1 MIRRQQDVARLF
13 PSRPWLSFTLS
24 VLVPFILLTV
34 VLLSLSAS
42 SVEAE
47 PLAPAADISGT
58 VVQPSG
64 APITQAAWVCLVYPH
79 PDGWDDEIECKDSE
93 SNGSFNFT
101 GTIPSEYLPGD
112 FFVRA
117 DAPPDSP
124 YFPSLAK
131 PLHIAAD
138 TFDGSIGHVTLTF
151 ASFAGTVYEP
161 DGMTLADGG
170 KVTVDAW
177 DGLNWFH
184 VAGAEYH
191 TGTYAIGG
199 VPADPDFRL
208 VAHPPEDSIFVPS
221 PPLSVGVAP
230 GSQYNPLATQLISL
244 TLQSP
249 NLIGSVV
256 YPEDGSPVNWIVSG
270 TDELLGRAWVEV
282 LSLDTGEEIVDYR
295 PTASWGEFGLGLP
308 SGDYWVLAH
317 PEGDLWMT
325 YTRAIPLDVNV
336 PAISDVG
343 PMTLTFPSFSG
354 RILDPVG
361 PPITKCM
368 GIWLEDRTTGE
379 EWSRTDYCG
388 EEGPYKIG
396 GMPAGDYWLMTDGLP
411 ERGLFPAIPMSVT
424 VGPGSQYDPL
434 ATQHISPE
442 LSVPQLTVYVEY
454 PVGTSATANVHLWNE
469 WGDDLWEW
477 AEPGQPALFGG
488 FNAGDV
494 YWLEAW
500 PHWDDVPAL
509 ANSIVMTVPIEPFPI
524 SRTLALRIPTVVGT
538 VETPEGGPLPP
549 AYEGSDPIPHPAE
562 VKVHRTDETWDIS
575 MLTNPAGE
583 FSLALPPGDYVL
595 EASPFGNLVF
605 TYTRSLHE
613 FFSLGGTVIL
623 PELDLGSIQLT
634 YPSVSGHIFDPADN
648 PIPDCV
654 SVWLEDM
661 TGEWVV
667 DDWYCGGQPEPYR
680 LGGVAGGDYWLK
692 TEGFPHLGLFP
703 PDPTAIHIPP
713 GSQYDP
719 LATQVHDLFLNEAQL
734 EVLVEDPIGTP
745 LAADVR
751 LWDEWGNEIWSAS
764 KLDGPASFGGL
775 EPGDYWLQAWPMWP
789 DVPRLANSVEEMV
802 HISPAA
808 GPMSLT
814 LTLNYPD
821 VTGTVKTPG
830 GDPLPPAHDE
840 RGDLAPHPAEIHAHN
855 EDWSVDLWATT
866 NPTGEFSLF
875 LPDGPYVLLAK
886 PMHDLV
892 FNYTKSMLRPF
903 TLTAS
908 ISRPHSLGD
917 IPLTY
922 PRVWGTVVDGGGN
935 PVSTWVN
942 LWSDDGNY
950 WDGDDTY
957 EYSPGW
963 WKPFRLG
970 AMPPGH
976 YYVQADP
983 PVDNPTG
990 YGPSNIHEFT
1000 VPPTATEQITLYL
1013 GMANVLGDVRFPAG
1027 SHCPDCPVQW
1037 AEVMVHRDPDD
1048 GVFEA
1053 WGTTGKDGRF
1063 TFRLEP
1069 GDYALKVILPPEL
1082 QAEWAPPPS
1091 WHFTVGPPPD
1101 QVSSTLYLQPSA
1113 GGFQITG
1120 QVHTP
1125 PSGDPPPP
1133 DSTLVE
1139 LCNNEGL
1146 CFGDEVTA
1154 GGRFTVTALPGIYH
1168 VWVYVDPAT
1177 DLFPP
1182 LGNGFLLGVDGD
1194 IELDSIWLRALSDR
1208 TAHVTGR
1215 VIVVSP
1221 TLGISRPIAGIE
1233 IEAWTDEG
1241 DWNATETNILGRYT
1255 LDLFPGSWHGGP
1267 LLTPQQEQRY
1277 SILSP
1282 RYREGFLEDG
1292 ETAANVDFR
1301 LQRRD
1306 ATIQG
1311 QVVEVGQTTPIT
1323 TIQAIVFAERCVDDV
1338 CRISAKSEVQAGT
1351 FELPVVGGYTY
1362 TLGIWFPA
1370 GGYMPGPPV
1379 SVHVARD
1386 QVKTGVQVGV
1396 LSAGTR
1402 IWGYLVDGATL
1413 ERVEIDAA
1421 VFGNSPDGY
1430 WVEDFLERGDDP
1442 YQYNLYVPTPVDE
1455 PVTWTLKLGVHPNTG
1470 YVPDSTHP
1478 KYKVV
1483 VEPGETSV
1491 GQILY
1496 VQQLHTVITGTVG
1509 VKAGGVFTP
1518 ARHIWVFAE
1527 GSTPATEGLY
1537 FEARTDANGVY
1548 TMPVLPGAYLVGA
1561 YLPPNLEGKFF
1572 PPSKKPWTST
1582 SNNPID
1588 LVFRPKP
1595 TGVDEIK
1602 ICGSL
1607 SVSPTGSLSTTTS
1620 ILIFGWSEDGSVA
1633 QVTGTIGDGYCMA
1646 VISNT
1651 RWYVWAAYEDP
1662 ADNAF
1667 YHSREQAVNV
1677 GVANVTNADLMLEKA
1692 EFELP
1697 DPHCE
1702 TLDTSRFNRVSLPAR
1717 QNLPEPLME
1726 IQADTFPVT
1735 GTVEVCARPVIAV
1748 PNGQY
1753 LVGFAYELEARD
1765 SQGNLIT
1772 EDFEKKVRLIFYFT
1786 LDTLLPDTDP
1796 EDLQVAFYSTARG
1809 DWVALEDLFID
1820 PEDLFATGKTAHFS
1834 RFGIMSPP
1842 AQGGEAGTI
1851 MLADVQ
1857 ITGPDTGVLST
1868 TYTFT
1873 AIISPISTTTPIT
1886 YVWEATGVPSV
1897 THLTTSISDTA
1908 AFSWTVAGYQ
1918 VITVT
1923 ASNGYSSDVA
1933 THTINTA
1940 GYEIYLP
1947 LVMRNS

>member
-1 MIRRQQDVARLF
+1 
-13 PSRPWLSFTLS
+13 
-24 VLVPFILLTV
+24 
-34 VLLSLSAS
+34 
-42 SVEAE
+42 
-47 PLAPAADISGT
+47 
-58 VVQPSG
+58 
-64 APITQAAWVCLVYPH
+64 
-79 PDGWDDEIECKDSE
+79 
-93 SNGSFNFT
+93 
-101 GTIPSEYLPGD
+101 LPGD

-117 DAPPDSP
+117 DAPPDSL

-325 YTRAIPLDVNV
+325 YTRAIPLDVDV

-1182 LGNGFLLGVDGD
+1182 LDNGFLLGVDGD

>member
-1 MIRRQQDVARLF
+1 MIRRKQDVARLF
-13 PSRPWLSFTLS
+13 PSHPWLSFTLS

-93 SNGSFNFT
+93 SNGNFSFT
-101 GTIPSEYLPGD
+101 GAIPGEYLPGD

-124 YFPSLAK
+124 FFPSLAK

-138 TFDGSIGHVTLTF
+138 TFVGNIGHVTLTF
-151 ASFAGTVYEP
+151 ASFAGMVYEP
-161 DGMTLADGG
+161 DGVTLADAGWVSVIDEEWNDIAGG
-170 KVTVDAW
+170 DC
-177 DGLNWFH
+177 
-184 VAGAEYH
+184 E
-191 TGTYAIGG
+191 TGTYAIGA
-199 VPADPDFRL
+199 VPPGSFRL
-208 VAHPPEDSIFVPS
+208 VAHPPENTLFWHSVPK
-221 PPLSVGVAP
+221 PVTVTP
-230 GSQYNPLATQLISL
+230 GSQYNPAETQAISL
-244 TLQSP
+244 
-249 NLIGSVV
+249 
-256 YPEDGSPVNWIVSG
+256 
-270 TDELLGRAWVEV
+270 
-282 LSLDTGEEIVDYR
+282 
-295 PTASWGEFGLGLP
+295 
-308 SGDYWVLAH
+308 
-317 PEGDLWMT
+317 
-325 YTRAIPLDVNV
+325 
-336 PAISDVG
+336 
-343 PMTLTFPSFSG
+343 
-354 RILDPVG
+354 
-361 PPITKCM
+361 
-368 GIWLEDRTTGE
+368 
-379 EWSRTDYCG
+379 
-388 EEGPYKIG
+388 
-396 GMPAGDYWLMTDGLP
+396 
-411 ERGLFPAIPMSVT
+411 
-424 VGPGSQYDPL
+424 
-434 ATQHISPE
+434 
-442 LSVPQLTVYVEY
+442 QLTLAQLLVYVDDSY
-454 PVGTSATANVHLWNE
+454 SNPITANVHLWNE

-477 AEPGQPALFGG
+477 AEPGQPAMFSD
-488 FNAGDV
+488 FDVGDV

-509 ANSIVMTVPIEPFPI
+509 ANSIVTTVTIESFSI
-524 SRTLALRIPTVVGT
+524 SRTLALRIPTIVGT
-538 VETPEGGPLPP
+538 IETPEGGPLPP

-562 VKVHRTDETWDIS
+562 VKVHRTDETWDIG

-595 EASPFGNLVF
+595 EAFPFGNLVF

-634 YPSVSGHIFDPADN
+634 YPSVSGHIFDPMGN

-661 TGEWVV
+661 TGEWAV

-680 LGGVAGGDYWLK
+680 LGGVASGDYWLK
-692 TEGFPHLGLFP
+692 AEGFPHLGLFP

-734 EVLVEDPIGTP
+734 EVFVKDPIGTP

-764 KLDGPASFGGL
+764 RLDGPASFGGL

-789 DVPRLANSVEEMV
+789 DVPRLANSVEEMIHV
-802 HISPAA
+802 PPAA
-808 GPMSLT
+808 GPISLT

-821 VTGTVKTPG
+821 VTGTVKTPEG
-830 GDPLPPAHDE
+830 NPLPPAHDE
-840 RGDLAPHPAEIHAHN
+840 WGDPAPHPAEIHAHN

-866 NPTGEFSLF
+866 NPTGEFSIF

-892 FNYTKSMLRPF
+892 FDYTKSMLRPF
-903 TLTAS
+903 TLTANT
-908 ISRPHSLGD
+908 SRPHDLGD

-935 PVSTWVN
+935 PVSTWIN

-957 EYSPGW
+957 EYSPGR
-963 WKPFRLG
+963 WKPFRFG

-983 PVDNPTG
+983 PSDNSTG
-990 YGPSNIHEFT
+990 YGPSNIYEFT

-1027 SHCPDCPVQW
+1027 SHCPGCPVQW
-1037 AEVMVHRDPDD
+1037 AEVVVHRDPDD
-1048 GVFEA
+1048 GIFEA

-1069 GDYALKVILPPEL
+1069 GNYALKIILPPEL
-1082 QAEWAPPPS
+1082 QAEWAPPPP
-1091 WHFTVGPPPD
+1091 WYFTVGPPPD

-1113 GGFQITG
+1113 GGFRITG

-1146 CFGDEVTA
+1146 CFGDKVTA

-1168 VWVYVDPAT
+1168 VWVHVDPAT

-1182 LGNGFLLGVDGD
+1182 LDNGFLLGVDDD
-1194 IELDSIWLRALSDR
+1194 IELDPIWLRTLADR

-1241 DWNATETNILGRYT
+1241 DRNATETNILGRYT
-1255 LDLFPGSWHGGP
+1255 LDLFPGFWHGGP

-1277 SILSP
+1277 SILP
-1282 RYREGFLEDG
+1282 PQYREGFLEDG
-1292 ETAANVDFR
+1292 EIAANVDFR

-1379 SVHVARD
+1379 SVYVARD

-1413 ERVEIDAA
+1413 ERVEIDAT
-1421 VFGNSPDGY
+1421 VFGNNPDGY
-1430 WVEDFLERGDDP
+1430 WAEDFLERGDDP
-1442 YQYNLYVPTPVDE
+1442 YQYNLYVPTPVDG

-1483 VEPGETSV
+1483 IEPGETSV

-1496 VQQLHTVITGTVG
+1496 VQELHTVITGTVG

-1518 ARHIWVFAE
+1518 ARHIWVFAK
-1527 GSTPATEGLY
+1527 GNTPATEGLY
-1537 FEARTDANGVY
+1537 FEAQTDANGAY
-1548 TMPVLPGAYLVGA
+1548 TMPVLPGTYLVGT

-1582 SNNPID
+1582 GDNPID
-1588 LVFRPKP
+1588 LVFRPKS
-1595 TGVDEIK
+1595 TGVGEIK

-1620 ILIFGWSEDGSVA
+1620 ILVFGWSEDGSTA

-1651 RWYVWAAYEDP
+1651 RWYVWAAYEDS

-1667 YHSREQAVNV
+1667 YHSREQVVNV
-1677 GVANVTNADLMLEKA
+1677 GNASVTNADLMLEKA

-1717 QNLPEPLME
+1717 QDLPEPLIE

-1765 SQGNLIT
+1765 SQGDLIT
-1772 EDFEKKVRLIFYFT
+1772 EDFDKKVRLIFYFT
-1786 LDTLLPDTDP
+1786 LDTMPPDTDP

-1809 DWVALEDLFID
+1809 DWVTLEDLFID

-1851 MLADVQ
+1851 KLTSVQ

-1873 AIISPISTTTPIT
+1873 ATISPISATTPIT

-1897 THLTTSISDTA
+1897 THFTTSISDTA

-1923 ASNGYSSDVA
+1923 ASNGYGSAVT
-1933 THTINTA
+1933 THTIKTA

-1947 LVMRNS
+1947 IVIRNS